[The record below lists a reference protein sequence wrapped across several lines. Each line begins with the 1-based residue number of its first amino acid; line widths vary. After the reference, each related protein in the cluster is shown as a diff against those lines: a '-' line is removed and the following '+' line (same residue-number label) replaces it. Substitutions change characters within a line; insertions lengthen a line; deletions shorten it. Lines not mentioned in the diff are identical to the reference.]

1 MLKVPE
7 TNEKE
12 LQADIGHVEVVCDKS
27 YDLWPKFAFDQS

>member
-12 LQADIGHVEVVCDKS
+12 IQADVVHVEEVCVKS
-27 YDLWPKFAFDQS
+27 YDL